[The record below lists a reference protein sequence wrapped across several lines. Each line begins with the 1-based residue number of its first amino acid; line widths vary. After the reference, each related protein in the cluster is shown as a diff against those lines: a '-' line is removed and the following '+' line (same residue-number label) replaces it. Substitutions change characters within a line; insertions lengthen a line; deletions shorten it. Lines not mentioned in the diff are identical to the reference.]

1 MTSHSV
7 PYPVADIRHDLAY
20 VEGRIDEWT
29 AAGSHTESLAKYKA
43 CAAELHALLAEAD
56 GTLL

>member
-1 MTSHSV
+1 MST
-7 PYPVADIRHDLAY
+7 YPPAEIRADLSY
-20 VEGRIDEWT
+20 VEGRIDDWT

-43 CAAELHALLAEAD
+43 CAAELHALLADAD